1 MKVYRN
7 NRFMVSHISD
17 LPLFY
22 KNGKWTNQY
31 GNKVAFKPQAHTIIY
46 TGPEFEGITDDEHFD
61 GIIEGNEMVIS
72 ASTYYIYDGRVQYE
86 GNVWIA
92 VWKPATDAE
101 VAKYEAIPIYN
112 IMKGTYS
119 GKDMGERSITAQIDF
134 PSRIDFQIGDYV
146 KFEIANLLRANG
158 VAGGY
163 GLEKFYIY
171 TKPIV
176 KKVASPLSHGKA
188 FQHTVTFYPC
198 QYELATVKMR
208 DVLQEVAS
216 GVIYTGYDEFSFYG
230 GANTLMKR
238 IMAVLNERFPGTGI
252 AGRDYWS
259 YQIADGVN
267 EDLNTALEK
276 FQFDFSD
283 SSVVDALLK
292 LNDAEGINT
301 KFFINERMI
310 YVGYKR
316 PYITGVDAN
325 NIQRSI
331 PFEFMYGKTSH
342 LPGSTNHGNLFT
354 LTKANGT
361 NSPITRL
368 YAYGSDRNLH
378 RFYCSDRIKTG
389 RYVNKLML
397 PSFENDGRTDYI
409 DSPEGI
415 AKFGIREGTKTFD
428 NIYPSLRFF
437 YYGNLRDVKY
447 CIKLMGSGLESDSDG
462 VYDGGTSIAKASLT
476 SEQIERAKAEVDRA
490 KYDGITNTAKVII
503 TVGGQDYT
511 LTVAEADQL
520 INKGN
525 VHIGGKSG
533 GVYNYPIARV
543 QCYRVE
549 ELTKIVDGETVH
561 TGLNRLVESAPPV
574 DLAVF
579 CHATGKVVKVVLY
592 ADKNG
597 QTSIQRQLEADGKIP
612 TRSLNGT
619 DYIVGSCFAVHDGH
633 PTLADKHFECGH
645 THPALS
651 YPNLP
656 DSNLREAWFTD
667 ADTISTDKDG
677 AFYRPYDEYK
687 NAVSIHQIHYTDDH
701 WITDVYEFTDYHQ
714 QTFNRQGYSA
724 YCWPRVNKYY
734 PNSQSDNIEV
744 NSVVDVGP
752 VYIEDTDLNI
762 SQGQQQQTFDIYLRD
777 VGFKINEQTW
787 FGDRVFLFDTCHI
800 NFLDGKLAGYSFE
813 MPSESDQAQLG
824 DIYVP
829 ALKPDGSLNSE
840 FFDLA
845 DNPTQAHEAYAN
857 GAFWRIVAKRQETEV
872 DRYYVPNV
880 MLNASKGDHI
890 VFLDIFMPDIYVR
903 VAEQRLY
910 KEAKKYLDA
919 NDDGDIQYSFDID
932 KVRPNEQPIFA
943 IQMREGAIMRVVDDD
958 LDVGTVNKENMLFDD
973 KDGLVSLES
982 MIRIE
987 TDVII
992 DYEVINRTREDILG
1006 ASIRGNH
1013 IVKDTTNGEWYLFF
1027 DTLGQDAN
1035 KELYYENGIDVYFD
1049 YNERPIRFHID
1060 RDEIK
1065 TIEHTGSGPTV
1076 ALHKLRL
1083 HNVNFLGIHQNDWLN
1098 WDWHVE
1104 YSFKQQTLTPQTDQ
1118 SVLPA
1123 GVRKYCAAVNLTE
1136 FKPSKYYEVLI
1147 DTMEPDLA
1155 VKKNGIP
1162 SFALVNGLGDGQ
1174 TIFTPEYTAE
1184 IKSEEGSPVMSVL
1197 YKFTLSD
1204 EFDDSKDYY
1213 PAILYQSD
1221 GETEAVHVRL
1231 WSILERDDEHLG
1243 ELNYVD
1249 LAIDTVTINFNDNTR
1264 EPGVSLQ
1271 DGQEPERLTTNQT
1284 EMVREVT
1291 ATVKEESRASAW
1303 AQLAQRMD
1311 AAEILQDQTLDFYQN
1326 LVNQARQHYIQL
1338 LNLKNNIF
1346 DPDGTCKDTFLQV
1359 MMLQV
1364 GADSMNYQLKYTH
1377 YGMNG
1382 QTSNCGVNQ
1391 ETQEMIDPVSGKAY
1405 KDSFAIGNAEEVLD
1419 HYVYTKEQ
1427 TGGRWYPIDRNKQF
1441 PLHKIAPEGQEQE
1454 IYPTYF
1460 IALKASKTDSRVC
1473 EWVCEP
1479 IQHKVNELDD
1489 YYYFNW
1495 GILVPVSDDPQDPD
1509 YGRYQLTETRGNAY
1523 MYGDNLICGQIST
1536 LAGNSYFDLTHGN
1549 FVLSKDGPDNHGQY
1563 HEGLTYIN
1571 GVLTIYGFAKDSDIQ
1586 NVLTQLGLVDDKADA
1601 AALAAQEAAA
1611 AASAAQQAANAAQ
1624 QAVDNV
1630 TNDGIISKG
1639 TEKQELNREFIII
1652 AGNTR
1657 DGESADGSYSK
1668 AIAQANQY
1676 GVDHTALDLAFQD
1689 LYAALKIVLGTGSN
1703 GKIDGSNIQND
1714 TYIGGNF
1721 TGTYDGQT
1729 YDNQP
1734 RYDMNLPYGTN
1745 LYTNTDPI
1753 TIGTS
1758 SVSTGVTMASGVK
1771 YNFFVVSK
1779 TGNANPIAVV
1789 EDRGYSHT
1797 HGTLGGWVSTEK
1809 NLSVNGTGA
1818 GGACVF
1824 YIQGP
1829 SSNKVTAK
1837 GIAIRTFSDI
1847 NSAKFNELWKLYY
1860 DAEIALLNAI
1870 EQAVAASA
1878 SEQFTNLWP
1887 VNEEINLTL
1896 ADRETYLLGY
1906 ILADHFNR
1914 GDRFTGSIEI
1924 KNYNP
1929 SEEYGSERGYTYIS
1943 LRVKYID
1950 GNDEEQTFWY
1960 DYDGGEFVT
1969 IREDGKYVFSIN
1981 PESIESDIEI
1991 DGDVNVSKITE
2002 IMVYIEPHLSESE
2015 SVSLTLC
2022 HGMIVSGNKPGN
2034 YSLSYKHLADALQG
2048 TTDVVG
2054 GLTMTNLMFLKDEDG
2069 NVQAGMS
2076 GLRDYKI
2083 ENGVIKNHG
2092 VTLFS
2097 GGSYEKALAQAEAAA
2112 LGTLDQLTSLLP
2124 VLLTKTG
2131 VGSNIGCFRVLSEN
2145 SVEVVSK
2152 YGGRIVIDAGNASQ
2166 NPSIKFYDKDGECL
2180 IDING
2185 NPLPTL
2191 NVDSK
2196 QIDQY
2201 SWDIARNFENGLVI
2215 GTIDLSI
2222 AASYGVTYNGANNI
2236 KIAGFSMGL
2245 YAASGVKAT
2254 GYDIYFDIYL
2264 GEKRI
2269 ATCSQYNT
2277 TTVFSDG
2284 SMYVNL
2290 YISISKFYS
2299 ISQGVYN
2306 ITVRNLR
2313 ARMINYKGNW
2323 QNAGYTRIDGLYFG
2337 NGLSNSAWTNG
2348 NILFSSQSDNNIIIG
2363 KNGLLI
2369 TSASGGV
2376 TEFRNRES
2384 SNYVRLVGLPNTA
2397 TDNGQMYRKSDG
2409 SLAIKV

>member
-7 NRFMVSHISD
+7 NRFMVSHVSD

-22 KNGKWTNQY
+22 SGDKWTNQQ
-31 GNKVAFKPQAHTIIY
+31 GNKVAFTPQAHTIIY
-46 TGPEFEGITDDEHFD
+46 TGPEFEGITDNEHFD
-61 GIIEGNEMVIS
+61 GIIEGNEMVIG

-92 VWKPATDAE
+92 VWKEATDAE
-101 VAKYEAIPIYN
+101 VTKYEAIPIFN
-112 IMKGTYS
+112 IMKGTYT

-146 KFEIANLLRANG
+146 KFEIANLMRANG

-163 GLEKFYIY
+163 GEEKFYIY
-171 TKPIV
+171 TKPTI
-176 KKVASPLSHGKA
+176 KKVARPQSHGKA

-238 IMAVLNERFPGTGI
+238 IMAVLNERFPGTGV

-259 YQIADGVN
+259 YQIADAVN

-283 SSVVDALLK
+283 SSVMDALLK

-325 NIQRSI
+325 NIQRSV

-342 LPGSTNHGNLFT
+342 LPGSTNYGNLFT
-354 LTKANGT
+354 LTKASGT
-361 NSPITRL
+361 SSPITRL

-397 PSFENDGRTDYI
+397 PSFENDGKTDYI

-447 CIKLMGSGLESDSDG
+447 CIKLMGSGLEPDTDG
-462 VYDGGTSIAKASLT
+462 VYDNGTTISKANIT
-476 SEQIERAKAEVDRA
+476 PEQIERVKAQVDR
-490 KYDGITNTAKVII
+490 YNEGKVTEDTPCII
-503 TVGGQDYT
+503 TINGKDYT
-511 LTVAEADQL
+511 LTVAQADVL
-520 INKGN
+520 IN
-525 VHIGGKSG
+525 SG
-533 GVYNYPIARV
+533 TIKIQNDDPDKIYQYPIARI
-543 QCYRVE
+543 QCYRVVE
-549 ELTKIVDGETVH
+549 QYKRDEHGEYERDSQGNLIPTGQNELI
-561 TGLNRLVESAPPV
+561 ESLPPV

-579 CHATGKVVKVVLY
+579 CHATGKVVKCVLY
-592 ADKNG
+592 AD
-597 QTSIQRQLEADGKIP
+597 TQRQLDEDGRIP
-612 TRSLNGT
+612 TRQDGSV
-619 DYIVGSCFAVHDGH
+619 IVGSCFAVHDGH
-633 PTLADKHFECGH
+633 PTLSDKHFECGH

-667 ADTISTDKDG
+667 ADTIRTDKDG
-677 AFYRPYDEYK
+677 AYYRPYDEYK

-714 QTFNRQGYSA
+714 QAFNRQGYSA

-734 PNSQSDNIEV
+734 PDSQSDNIEV
-744 NSVVDVGP
+744 NAVVDVGP

-787 FGDRVFLFDTCHI
+787 FGDKVFLFDTCHI

-813 MPSESDQAQLG
+813 MPAESDQAQLG

-829 ALKPDGSLNSE
+829 ALKPDGSRNDE
-840 FFDLA
+840 FFTMA
-845 DNPTQAHEAYAN
+845 DNPQQAEEAFLR
-857 GAFWRIVAKRQETEV
+857 GAYWRIVAKRVETEV

-982 MIRIE
+982 MIH
-987 TDVII
+987 TNVDVII
-992 DYEVINRTREDILG
+992 DYEVVNRTREDIIG
-1006 ASIRGNH
+1006 AEIKGNA
-1013 IVKDTTNGEWYLFF
+1013 IGYDDVNKEYYLFF
-1027 DTLGQDAN
+1027 DTLLTDAN
-1035 KELYYENGIDVYFD
+1035 KELYFEDGIDVYFD
-1049 YNERPIRFHID
+1049 YETSGGGTVKFHINPD
-1060 RDEIK
+1060 TIID
-1065 TIEHTGSGPTV
+1065 IEHRGSGATV

-1083 HNVNFLGIHQNDWLN
+1083 KNVNFLGIHQENWLGWN
-1098 WDWHVE
+1098 WHVE
-1104 YSFKQQTLTPQTDQ
+1104 YSFKQQTITPQTDQ
-1118 SVLPA
+1118 SVLPT

-1155 VKKNGIP
+1155 VSENGIP

-1184 IKSEEGSPVMSVL
+1184 IKSANDSPIKSVL

-1264 EPGVSLQ
+1264 EPGISLQ

-1382 QTSNCGVNQ
+1382 QTSNCGVNKGESEQ
-1391 ETQEMIDPVSGKAY
+1391 TDPDSGKLY
-1405 KDSFAIGNAEEVLD
+1405 FDSFAIGNAEEVLD
-1419 HYVYTKEQ
+1419 HYVYTKDQ
-1427 TGGRWYPIDRNKQF
+1427 TGGRWYPIERNVQF
-1441 PLHKIAPEGQEQE
+1441 PLHKVLQEGQEQE
-1454 IYPTYF
+1454 SYPTYF
-1460 IALKASKTDSRVC
+1460 IALKASTTDSRDC
-1473 EWVCEP
+1473 HWVCEP
-1479 IQHKVNELDD
+1479 VQHKVNELDG

-1495 GILVPVSDDPQDPD
+1495 GILVPVSDDPEDED
-1509 YGRYQLTETRGNAY
+1509 YGHYQLTETRGNAY

-1549 FVLSKDGPDNHGQY
+1549 FVLS
-1563 HEGLTYIN
+1563 EGTENDAALSYID
-1571 GVLTIYGFAKDSDIQ
+1571 GVLTIKGVNDAGVNSILTRLGVVENQEIGGENLLYVTEYNSG
-1586 NVLTQLGLVDDKADA
+1586 VLYLTSSTTK
-1601 AALAAQEAAA
+1601 
-1611 AASAAQQAANAAQ
+1611 
-1624 QAVDNV
+1624 
-1630 TNDGIISKG
+1630 I
-1639 TEKQELNREFIII
+1639 QEL
-1652 AGNTR
+1652 TY
-1657 DGESADGSYSK
+1657 YSDE
-1668 AIAQANQY
+1668 NN
-1676 GVDHTALDLAFQD
+1676 V
-1689 LYAALKIVLGTGSN
+1689 
-1703 GKIDGSNIQND
+1703 
-1714 TYIGGNF
+1714 
-1721 TGTYDGQT
+1721 
-1729 YDNQP
+1729 
-1734 RYDMNLPYGTN
+1734 R
-1745 LYTNTDPI
+1745 
-1753 TIGTS
+1753 
-1758 SVSTGVTMASGVK
+1758 
-1771 YNFFVVSK
+1771 
-1779 TGNANPIAVV
+1779 
-1789 EDRGYSHT
+1789 T
-1797 HGTLGGWVSTEK
+1797 H
-1809 NLSVNGTGA
+1809 
-1818 GGACVF
+1818 
-1824 YIQGP
+1824 
-1829 SSNKVTAK
+1829 
-1837 GIAIRTFSDI
+1837 
-1847 NSAKFNELWKLYY
+1847 
-1860 DAEIALLNAI
+1860 
-1870 EQAVAASA
+1870 
-1878 SEQFTNLWP
+1878 
-1887 VNEEINLTL
+1887 
-1896 ADRETYLLGY
+1896 TYLP
-1906 ILADHFNR
+1906 A
-1914 GDRFTGSIEI
+1914 
-1924 KNYNP
+1924 
-1929 SEEYGSERGYTYIS
+1929 
-1943 LRVKYID
+1943 
-1950 GNDEEQTFWY
+1950 
-1960 DYDGGEFVT
+1960 
-1969 IREDGKYVFSIN
+1969 GKYVFSAKGVDTVVEDHDYTYSLRLYAWGRNGRYKTITI
-1981 PESIESDIEI
+1981 PK
-1991 DGDVNVSKITE
+1991 GDVKNLLLEITE
-2002 IMVYIEPHLSESE
+2002 ESYIELHFDIYKPDAAQQSQGYARASQMQLQLGTKSTTFHEYVQHL
-2015 SVSLTLC
+2015 TDAM
-2022 HGMIVSGNKPGN
+2022 HGSTEIAGGLLMTNILMLNN
-2034 YSLSYKHLADALQG
+2034 EQG
-2048 TTDVVG
+2048 TVT
-2054 GLTMTNLMFLKDEDG
+2054 
-2069 NVQAGMS
+2069 AGMS
-2076 GLRDYKI
+2076 GLTGDANNP
-2083 ENGVIKNHG
+2083 ENVAMWA
-2092 VTLFS
+2092 
-2097 GGSYEKALAQAEAAA
+2097 GGTYQDA
-2112 LGTLDQLTSLLP
+2112 LDQLEGIINTLP
-2124 VLLTKTG
+2124 LLLTKLG
-2131 VGSNIGCFRVLSEN
+2131 VGSRIGCFNVDTADQVSIIGADGTSKFIFNTGDANTGANMSIEKAG
-2145 SVEVVSK
+2145 VEVIRITTDEIHPEKETVEF
-2152 YGGRIVIDAGNASQ
+2152 GRFDFSSSYKI
-2166 NPSIKFYDKDGECL
+2166 L
-2180 IDING
+2180 
-2185 NPLPTL
+2185 
-2191 NVDSK
+2191 
-2196 QIDQY
+2196 
-2201 SWDIARNFENGLVI
+2201 FENGEDTTGKVI
-2215 GTIDLSI
+2215 QLETFKLIPASCKLSKTNVVHMRFRGIMNSQSMTLSFGIYVGGKYLMGISNQSISYVDVSGGWYVFDKLFTVSLPNTLNLSSLASEDVVIDMRNISYSGGVSSVSMQLLAFGEGELTGGAWSAEDGKWNDYNLRLYHANI
-2222 AASYGVTYNGANNI
+2222 AA
-2236 KIAGFSMGL
+2236 
-2245 YAASGVKAT
+2245 
-2254 GYDIYFDIYL
+2254 
-2264 GEKRI
+2264 R
-2269 ATCSQYNT
+2269 T
-2277 TTVFSDG
+2277 TIG
-2284 SMYVNL
+2284 
-2290 YISISKFYS
+2290 
-2299 ISQGVYN
+2299 
-2306 ITVRNLR
+2306 R
-2313 ARMINYKGNW
+2313 
-2323 QNAGYTRIDGLYFG
+2323 
-2337 NGLSNSAWTNG
+2337 NGLSTMG
-2348 NILFSSQSDNNIIIG
+2348 SD
-2363 KNGLLI
+2363 
-2369 TSASGGV
+2369 GV
-2376 TEFRNRES
+2376 SVNFLREDGTLVFRAI
-2384 SNYVRLVGLPNTA
+2384 GLPQKKTSTKQVISQNYSLQQFRTLLRDLIA
-2397 TDNGQMYRKSDG
+2397 GWNSHTQETRVAYANEMYAALPSLIKSL
-2409 SLAIKV
+2409 SMQ

>member
-7 NRFMVSHISD
+7 NRFMVSHVSD

-22 KNGKWTNQY
+22 SGGKWTNQQ
-31 GNKVAFKPQAHTIIY
+31 GNKVAFTPQAHTIIY

-92 VWKPATDAE
+92 VWKEATDAE
-101 VAKYEAIPIYN
+101 VAKYEAIPIFN
-112 IMKGTYS
+112 IMKGTYT

-146 KFEIANLLRANG
+146 KFEIANLMRANG

-171 TKPIV
+171 TKPTI
-176 KKVASPLSHGKA
+176 KKVARPQSHGKA
-188 FQHTVTFYPC
+188 FQHTVIFYPC

-238 IMAVLNERFPGTGI
+238 IMAVLNERFPGTGV

-259 YQIADGVN
+259 YQIADSVN

-283 SSVVDALLK
+283 SSVMDALLK

-325 NIQRSI
+325 NIQRSV

-342 LPGSTNHGNLFT
+342 LPGSTNYGNLFT
-354 LTKANGT
+354 LTKTNGS

-397 PSFENDGRTDYI
+397 PSFEDDGRTDYI

-447 CIKLMGSGLESDSDG
+447 CIKLMGSGLEGDVDG
-462 VYDGGTSIAKASLT
+462 TYDNGTTITKANIT
-476 SEQIERAKAEVDRA
+476 PEQIERVKAQVDR
-490 KYDGITNTAKVII
+490 YNDGQVEANTQCII
-503 TVGGQDYT
+503 TIDGKDYT
-511 LTVAEADQL
+511 LTVAQADVL
-520 INKGN
+520 IN
-525 VHIGGKSG
+525 SG
-533 GVYNYPIARV
+533 TIKIQNDDPNKIYQYPIARV
-543 QCYRVE
+543 QCYRVVE
-549 ELTKIVDGETVH
+549 QYQKDEQGNYILDGDGNRIPTGQNELI
-561 TGLNRLVESAPPV
+561 ESLPPV

-579 CHATGKVVKVVLY
+579 CHATGKVVKCVLY
-592 ADKNG
+592 AD
-597 QTSIQRQLEADGKIP
+597 TQRQLDEDGRIP
-612 TRSLNGT
+612 TRQDGSV
-619 DYIVGSCFAVHDGH
+619 IVGSCFAVHDGH
-633 PTLADKHFECGH
+633 PTLTDKHFECGH

-656 DSNLREAWFTD
+656 NSNLREAWFTD
-667 ADTISTDKDG
+667 ADTISTSKDG
-677 AFYRPYDEYK
+677 AYYRPYDEYK

-734 PNSQSDNIEV
+734 PDSQSDNIEV
-744 NSVVDVGP
+744 NAVVDVGP
-752 VYIEDTDLNI
+752 VMIEDTDLNI

-787 FGDRVFLFDTCHI
+787 FGDKVFLFDTCHI

-813 MPSESDQAQLG
+813 MPAESDQAQLG
-824 DIYVP
+824 SIYVP

-845 DNPTQAHEAYAN
+845 DNPTQAYEAYN
-857 GAFWRIVAKRQETEV
+857 RGAYWRIVAKRQETEV

-880 MLNASKGDHI
+880 MLNASRGDHV

-958 LDVGTVNKENMLFDD
+958 LDVGTVNKENMLFWD
-973 KDGLVSLES
+973 KDGLVSAES
-982 MIRIE
+982 MLQ
-987 TDVII
+987 TNVDVTI
-992 DYEVINRTREDILG
+992 DYEVVNRTREDIIG
-1006 ASIRGNH
+1006 AEIKGNA
-1013 IVKDTTNGEWYLFF
+1013 IGYDDVNKEYYLFF
-1027 DTLGQDAN
+1027 DTLLLDAN
-1035 KELYYENGIDVYFD
+1035 NEIYFDDGVDVYFD
-1049 YNERPIRFHID
+1049 YESSGGGTIKFHID
-1060 RDEIK
+1060 PDTIID
-1065 TIEHTGSGPTV
+1065 IEHRGSGATV

-1083 HNVNFLGIHQNDWLN
+1083 KNVNFLGIHKDNWLG

-1104 YSFKQQTLTPQTDQ
+1104 YSFKQQTITPQTDQ

-1123 GVRKYCAAVNLTE
+1123 GVRRYCAANNLTE

-1155 VKKNGIP
+1155 VSENGVP
-1162 SFALVNGLGDGQ
+1162 CFALVNGLGDGQ

-1184 IKSEEGSPVMSVL
+1184 IKSANDSPIKSVL

-1231 WSILERDDEHLG
+1231 WSVLERDDEHLG

-1249 LAIDTVTINFNDNTR
+1249 LAIDSVTINFNDNTR
-1264 EPGVSLQ
+1264 EPGISLQ
-1271 DGQEPERLTTNQT
+1271 EGQEPERLTTNQT

-1311 AAEILQDQTLDFYQN
+1311 AAEMLQEQTLDFYQN

-1391 ETQEMIDPVSGKAY
+1391 GESEQTDPDSGKLY
-1405 KDSFAIGNAEEVLD
+1405 FDSFAIGNAEEVLD
-1419 HYVYTKEQ
+1419 HYVYTKDQ
-1427 TGGRWYPIDRNKQF
+1427 TGGRWYPIERNAQF
-1441 PLHKIAPEGQEQE
+1441 PLHKVLQEGQEQE
-1454 IYPTYF
+1454 SYPTYF
-1460 IALKASKTDSRVC
+1460 IALKASTTDSRDC
-1473 EWVCEP
+1473 HWVCEP
-1479 IQHKVNELDD
+1479 VQHKVNELDG

-1495 GILVPVSDDPQDPD
+1495 GILVPVSDDPTDDD
-1509 YGRYQLTETRGNAY
+1509 YGHYQLTETRGNAY

-1549 FVLSKDGPDNHGQY
+1549 FVLSKNGPDGQGQY

-1571 GVLTIYGFAKDSDIQ
+1571 GVLTIYGYATDGDIN
-1586 NVLTQLGLVDDKADA
+1586 NVLYELGLVDDKADA
-1601 AALAAQEAAA
+1601 AVAAA
-1611 AASAAQQAANAAQ
+1611 AAAQQAAEAAQ
-1624 QAVDNV
+1624 AAVDKV
-1630 TNDGIISKG
+1630 TNDGIISGG
-1639 TEKQELNREFIII
+1639 TEKQELNREFVII
-1652 AGNTR
+1652 AGSVR
-1657 DGESADGSYSK
+1657 DGEGPDGSYYK
-1668 AIAQANQY
+1668 NVEQADEY
-1676 GVDHTALDLAFQD
+1676 GVDHSALDKAFAD
-1689 LYAALKIVLGTGSN
+1689 LYAAMKIVLGTDAN
-1703 GKIDGSNIQND
+1703 TGKIDGSNIHSD
-1714 TYIGGNF
+1714 TYIGGLKNNVA
-1721 TGTYDGQT
+1721 TYDIEMILGGNRYQGASLFAFN
-1729 YDNQP
+1729 DNG
-1734 RYDMNLPYGTN
+1734 Y
-1745 LYTNTDPI
+1745 
-1753 TIGTS
+1753 
-1758 SVSTGVTMASGVK
+1758 STGVTIKKDSKYKLTVAEKSG
-1771 YNFFVVSK
+1771 
-1779 TGNANPIAVV
+1779 T
-1789 EDRGYSHT
+1789 
-1797 HGTLGGWVSTEK
+1797 
-1809 NLSVNGTGA
+1809 
-1818 GGACVF
+1818 
-1824 YIQGP
+1824 
-1829 SSNKVTAK
+1829 
-1837 GIAIRTFSDI
+1837 SDI
-1847 NSAKFNELWKLYY
+1847 DVISDSATFGWLRLTHFGTDEQTETNLVKEFTNTTTGELVLAAGEEGQQVTIDTFTVLEYVKVGPTEFNDLWKNYY
-1860 DAEIALLNAI
+1860 DAEVSLLNAI
-1870 EQAVAASA
+1870 DEASIGGENMIETMGREYE
-1878 SEQFTNLWP
+1878 STGTYTGYSYLSIPFRR
-1887 VNEEINLTL
+1887 INNM
-1896 ADRETYLLGY
+1896 G
-1906 ILADHFNR
+1906 
-1914 GDRFTGSIEI
+1914 
-1924 KNYNP
+1924 
-1929 SEEYGSERGYTYIS
+1929 GYTAFPI
-1943 LRVKYID
+1943 
-1950 GNDEEQTFWY
+1950 
-1960 DYDGGEFVT
+1960 
-1969 IREDGKYVFSIN
+1969 GKYVFSAEKI
-1981 PESIESDIEI
+1981 SILRTGGAGIPPTGISVKIVDSTSRSYNTIA
-1991 DGDVNVSKITE
+1991 DVGWGDNVACKFELTTAKPLFLRVSWQSSE
-2002 IMVYIEPHLSESE
+2002 ECRVYIKDAMLQLGTKQTAYQDY
-2015 SVSLTLC
+2015 V
-2022 HGMIVSGNKPGN
+2022 
-2034 YSLSYKHLADALQG
+2034 KHLTDALKG
-2048 TTDVVG
+2048 TTEVVG
-2054 GLTMTNLMFLKDEDG
+2054 GLLMTNVLMLKDENG
-2069 NVQAGMS
+2069 AVKAGMS
-2076 GLRDYKI
+2076 GLTGDANNP
-2083 ENGVIKNHG
+2083 ENVAMWA
-2092 VTLFS
+2092 
-2097 GGSYEKALAQAEAAA
+2097 GGSYQDA
-2112 LGTLDQLTSLLP
+2112 LDQLAGIINTLP
-2124 VLLTKTG
+2124 LLLTKIG
-2131 VGSNIGCFRVLSEN
+2131 IGSKIGCFNVDTANQVSIIGADGTSKFIFNTGDANTGAYMSIEKSGNEVIRVTTDEIHPEYDSLEFGVYGPMTKLLVEN
-2145 SVEVVSK
+2145 STPKSSVEIDSFTTPSNTTLFRFDRKDAVYVFFSVYVNSPYGSGQEEFNINFKVKFGGATILTVSHTTTRYNYSNIEWFEYLSSK
-2152 YGGRIVIDAGNASQ
+2152 YLTFDQAASTQKLEITDISITSTHGSQVSVTSATLKSFIFGYAKDSSRTVQYPNNWQSAQGLVYRRGIVAHTIIGRNGMAVVGA
-2166 NPSIKFYDKDGECL
+2166 DGTT
-2180 IDING
+2180 INF
-2185 NPLPTL
+2185 L
-2191 NVDSK
+2191 N
-2196 QIDQY
+2196 
-2201 SWDIARNFENGLVI
+2201 ENGSLV
-2215 GTIDLSI
+2215 
-2222 AASYGVTYNGANNI
+2222 
-2236 KIAGFSMGL
+2236 F
-2245 YAASGVKAT
+2245 
-2254 GYDIYFDIYL
+2254 
-2264 GEKRI
+2264 
-2269 ATCSQYNT
+2269 
-2277 TTVFSDG
+2277 
-2284 SMYVNL
+2284 
-2290 YISISKFYS
+2290 
-2299 ISQGVYN
+2299 
-2306 ITVRNLR
+2306 R
-2313 ARMINYKGNW
+2313 AI
-2323 QNAGYTRIDGLYFG
+2323 
-2337 NGLSNSAWTNG
+2337 
-2348 NILFSSQSDNNIIIG
+2348 
-2363 KNGLLI
+2363 
-2369 TSASGGV
+2369 
-2376 TEFRNRES
+2376 
-2384 SNYVRLVGLPNTA
+2384 GLPNKKKSVRQVINSQNDLSRLKAEFESAGSSWNSWTA
-2397 TDNGQMYRKSDG
+2397 SDRLQFFNDVAALIPNEMPAL
-2409 SLAIKV
+2409 SIQ

>member
-1 MKVYRN
+1 
-7 NRFMVSHISD
+7 MVSHVSD

-22 KNGKWTNQY
+22 SGGKWTNQY

-61 GIIEGNEMVIS
+61 GILEGNEMVIS

-92 VWKPATDAE
+92 VWKEATDAE
-101 VAKYEAIPIYN
+101 VAKYEAIPIFN
-112 IMKGTYS
+112 IMKGTYT
-119 GKDMGERSITAQIDF
+119 GKDMGERSITALIDF

-146 KFEIANLLRANG
+146 KFEIANLMRANG

-171 TKPIV
+171 TKPTI
-176 KKVASPLSHGKA
+176 KKVARPQSHGKA

-238 IMAVLNERFPGTGI
+238 IMAVLNERFPGTGV

-259 YQIADGVN
+259 YQIADSVN

-283 SSVVDALLK
+283 SSVMDALLK

-342 LPGSTNHGNLFT
+342 LPGSTNYGNLFT

-397 PSFENDGRTDYI
+397 PSFEDDGHTDYI

-447 CIKLMGSGLESDSDG
+447 CIKLMGSGLDPDTDG
-462 VYDGGTSIAKASLT
+462 YYDNGTTISKANIT
-476 SEQIERAKAEVDRA
+476 PEQIERAKAEVDRY
-490 KYDGITNTAKVII
+490 KEGIVEANTPCII
-503 TVGGQDYT
+503 TIDGKDYNI
-511 LTVAEADQL
+511 TVAQADVL
-520 INKGN
+520 IN
-525 VHIGGKSG
+525 SG
-533 GVYNYPIARV
+533 TIKINNDPEKIYQYPIARI
-543 QCYRVE
+543 QCYKVVE
-549 ELTKIVDGETVH
+549 QYKKDNQGNYILDGDGNKIPTGQNELI
-561 TGLNRLVESAPPV
+561 ESLPPT

-579 CHATGKVVKVVLY
+579 CHATGKVVKCVLY
-592 ADKNG
+592 AD
-597 QTSIQRQLEADGKIP
+597 TQRQLDEDGRIP
-612 TRSLNGT
+612 TRQDGSV
-619 DYIVGSCFAVHDGH
+619 IVGSCFAVHDGH

-651 YPNLP
+651 YPGLP
-656 DSNLREAWFTD
+656 NSNMREAWFTD

-744 NSVVDVGP
+744 NAVVDVGP

-813 MPSESDQAQLG
+813 MPAESDQAQLG

-958 LDVGTVNKENMLFDD
+958 LDVGTVNKENMLFWD

-992 DYEVINRTREDILG
+992 DYEVINRTRDDIVG
-1006 ASIRGNH
+1006 SDIRGNH

-1027 DTLGQDAN
+1027 DTLTQDAN

-1065 TIEHTGSGPTV
+1065 TIEHTGSGATV
-1076 ALHKLRL
+1076 TLHKLRL
-1083 HNVNFLGIHQNDWLN
+1083 HNVNFLGIHQDNWLG

-1136 FKPSKYYEVLI
+1136 FKPSKYYEVVMDAI
-1147 DTMEPDLA
+1147 ESGLA
-1155 VKKNGIP
+1155 VKKNGVP

-1174 TIFTPEYTAE
+1174 TIFTPEYTADVIE
-1184 IKSEEGSPVMSVL
+1184 DGANGVMSVK

-1264 EPGVSLQ
+1264 EPGISLQ

-1391 ETQEMIDPVSGKAY
+1391 GESEQTDPESGKAY

-1419 HYVYTKEQ
+1419 HYVYTKDQ
-1427 TGGRWYPIDRNKQF
+1427 TGGRWYPIERNVQF
-1441 PLHKIAPEGQEQE
+1441 PLHKVLQEGQEQE
-1454 IYPTYF
+1454 SYPTYF
-1460 IALKASKTDSRVC
+1460 IALKASTTDSRDC
-1473 EWVCEP
+1473 HWVCEP
-1479 IQHKVNELDD
+1479 VQHKVNELDG

-1549 FVLSKDGPDNHGQY
+1549 FVLSKDGPDNQGHY

-1571 GVLTIYGFAKDSDIQ
+1571 GVLTIYGYATDGDIN
-1586 NVLTQLGLVDDKADA
+1586 NVLYELGLVDDKADA
-1601 AALAAQEAAA
+1601 AVAAA
-1611 AASAAQQAANAAQ
+1611 AAAQQAAEAAQ
-1624 QAVDNV
+1624 AAVDKV
-1630 TNDGIISKG
+1630 TNDGIISGG
-1639 TEKQELNREFIII
+1639 TEKQELNREFVII
-1652 AGNTR
+1652 AGSVR
-1657 DGESADGSYSK
+1657 DGEGPDGSYYK
-1668 AIAQANQY
+1668 NVEQADEY
-1676 GVDHTALDLAFQD
+1676 GVDHSALDQAFAD
-1689 LYAALKIVLGTGSN
+1689 LYAAMKIVLGTDAN
-1703 GKIDGSNIQND
+1703 TGKIDGSNIHSD
-1714 TYIGGNF
+1714 TYIGGLKNNVA
-1721 TGTYDGQT
+1721 TYDIEMILGGNRYQGASLFAFD
-1729 YDNQP
+1729 DNG
-1734 RYDMNLPYGTN
+1734 Y
-1745 LYTNTDPI
+1745 
-1753 TIGTS
+1753 
-1758 SVSTGVTMASGVK
+1758 STGVTIKKDSKYKLTVAEKSG
-1771 YNFFVVSK
+1771 
-1779 TGNANPIAVV
+1779 T
-1789 EDRGYSHT
+1789 
-1797 HGTLGGWVSTEK
+1797 
-1809 NLSVNGTGA
+1809 
-1818 GGACVF
+1818 
-1824 YIQGP
+1824 
-1829 SSNKVTAK
+1829 
-1837 GIAIRTFSDI
+1837 SDI
-1847 NSAKFNELWKLYY
+1847 DVISDSATFGWLRLTHFGTDEQTETNLVKEFTNTTTGELVLAAGEEGHQVTIDTLTVLEYVKVGPTEFNDLWKNYY
-1860 DAEIALLNAI
+1860 DAEVSMLNAI
-1870 EQAVAASA
+1870 DEASIGGENMIETMGREYESTGTYTGYA
-1878 SEQFTNLWP
+1878 YLSIHFRR
-1887 VNEEINLTL
+1887 INNM
-1896 ADRETYLLGY
+1896 G
-1906 ILADHFNR
+1906 
-1914 GDRFTGSIEI
+1914 
-1924 KNYNP
+1924 
-1929 SEEYGSERGYTYIS
+1929 GYTAFPI
-1943 LRVKYID
+1943 
-1950 GNDEEQTFWY
+1950 
-1960 DYDGGEFVT
+1960 
-1969 IREDGKYVFSIN
+1969 GKYVFSAEKI
-1981 PESIESDIEI
+1981 SILRTGSGIPPTGISVKIVDSTSRSYNTIA
-1991 DGDVNVSKITE
+1991 DVGWGDNVVSKFELTTAKPLFLRVSWQSSE
-2002 IMVYIEPHLSESE
+2002 ECRVYIKDAMLQLGTKQTAYQDY
-2015 SVSLTLC
+2015 V
-2022 HGMIVSGNKPGN
+2022 
-2034 YSLSYKHLADALQG
+2034 KHLTDALKG
-2048 TTDVVG
+2048 TTEVVG
-2054 GLTMTNLMFLKDEDG
+2054 GLLMTNVLMLKDEDG

-2097 GGSYEKALAQAEAAA
+2097 GGDYEQALAQAEAAA

-2124 VLLTKTG
+2124 ILLTKTG
-2131 VGSNIGCFRVLSEN
+2131 VGSNIGCFRVLSDT

-2152 YGGRIVIDAGNASQ
+2152 NGGRIVINAGNSSAS
-2166 NPSIKFYDKDGECL
+2166 PSIVFFDSS
-2180 IDING
+2180 G
-2185 NPLPTL
+2185 NEIVEITGDSLPSV

-2196 QIDQY
+2196 SISKFEY
-2201 SWDIARNFENGLVI
+2201 YIAKDLGNGVVLGSV
-2215 GTIDLSI
+2215 DLS
-2222 AASYGVTYNGANNI
+2222 AASQYNVTYNGATNLRLGSI
-2236 KIAGFSMGL
+2236 TMYVTAGSVSEYDASVKVNMDIYIGDIRL
-2245 YAASGVKAT
+2245 ATVNASGTLHTHDGGAVT
-2254 GYDIYFDIYL
+2254 FDIYPAL
-2264 GEKRI
+2264 R
-2269 ATCSQYNT
+2269 T
-2277 TTVFSDG
+2277 
-2284 SMYVNL
+2284 
-2290 YISISKFYS
+2290 ISTIGRGNYD
-2299 ISQGVYN
+2299 
-2306 ITVRNLR
+2306 ITVRNFS
-2313 ARMINYKGNW
+2313 AKMTGPDGNYRTG
-2323 QNAGYTRIDGLYFG
+2323 ACRLSYISFG
-2337 NGLSNSAWTNG
+2337 TGTSSSAWSDG
-2348 NILFSSQSDNNIIIG
+2348 NLLFTSKGIKKITIAN
-2363 KNGLLI
+2363 NGLLI
-2369 TSASGGV
+2369 QSALGGL
-2376 TEFRNRES
+2376 TEIKNDQNA
-2384 SNYVRLVGLPNTA
+2384 NYVRMAGLPNSG
-2397 TDNGQMYRKSDG
+2397 TDDGQLWKDSSG
-2409 SLAIKV
+2409 NLHVKV

>member
-7 NRFMVSHISD
+7 NRFMVSHVSD

-22 KNGKWTNQY
+22 SEGKWTNQY

-46 TGPEFEGITDDEHFD
+46 TGPEFEGVTDDEHFD

-72 ASTYYIYDGRVQYE
+72 ASTYYIYDGRVQYK

-92 VWKPATDAE
+92 VWKEATDAE
-101 VAKYEAIPIYN
+101 VAKYEAIPIFN
-112 IMKGTYS
+112 IMKGTYT

-146 KFEIANLLRANG
+146 KFEIANLMRANG

-171 TKPIV
+171 TKPTI
-176 KKVASPLSHGKA
+176 KKVARPQSHGKA

-238 IMAVLNERFPGTGI
+238 IMAVLNERFPGTGV

-259 YQIADGVN
+259 YQIADSVN

-283 SSVVDALLK
+283 SSVMDALLK

-316 PYITGVDAN
+316 PYITGVDTN

-342 LPGSTNHGNLFT
+342 LPGSTNYGNLFT
-354 LTKANGT
+354 LTKANGS

-397 PSFENDGRTDYI
+397 PSFEDDGRTNYI

-447 CIKLMGSGLESDSDG
+447 CIKLMGSGLDPDTDG
-462 VYDGGTSIAKASLT
+462 YYDNGTTINKANIT
-476 SEQIERAKAEVDRA
+476 PEQIERAKKEVDNA
-490 KYDGITNTAKVII
+490 KGKDFENDTKVII
-503 TVGGQDYT
+503 TIDGKDYS
-511 LTVAEADQL
+511 LTVAQADVL
-520 INKGN
+520 IN
-525 VHIGGKSG
+525 SG
-533 GVYNYPIARV
+533 TVKIKNPDKIYHYPIARV
-543 QCYRVE
+543 QCYRVVE
-549 ELTKIVDGETVH
+549 NTDPKRDTEGKIITDDHGNPIPC
-561 TGLNRLVESAPPV
+561 GLNKLIESAPPV

-592 ADKNG
+592 ADDG
-597 QTSIQRQLEADGKIP
+597 QPVSDEHEAMGMTRSEERQFEADGKIP
-612 TRSLNGT
+612 THTQDGT
-619 DYIVGSCFAVHDGH
+619 DYIVGSCFAVHD
-633 PTLADKHFECGH
+633 ADFGCGH
-645 THPALS
+645 THAGKS
-651 YPNLP
+651 YDGLP
-656 DSNLREAWFTD
+656 DSDERAAWFID
-667 ADTISTDKDG
+667 ADSISIYSDDAHKVIDKDKEI
-677 AFYRPYDEYK
+677 YRNE
-687 NAVSIHQIHYTDDH
+687 VSIHQIHYTDDH

-734 PNSQSDNIEV
+734 PDSQSDNIEV
-744 NSVVDVGP
+744 NAVVDVGP

-787 FGDRVFLFDTCHI
+787 FGDKVFLFDTCHI

-813 MPSESDQAQLG
+813 MPAESDQAQLG
-824 DIYVP
+824 SIYVP

-845 DNPTQAHEAYAN
+845 DNPTQAYEAYN
-857 GAFWRIVAKRQETEV
+857 RGAYWRIVAKRQETEV
-872 DRYYVPNV
+872 DRYFVPNV
-880 MLNASKGDHI
+880 MLNASRGDHV

-958 LDVGTVNKENMLFDD
+958 LDVGTVNKEAMLFND

-982 MIRIE
+982 MLRTE
-987 TDVII
+987 TEVII

-1076 ALHKLRL
+1076 ALHKLRM

-1104 YSFKQQTLTPQTDQ
+1104 YSFKRQTLTPQTDQ

-1136 FKPSKYYEVLI
+1136 FKPSKYYEVVI
-1147 DTMEPDLA
+1147 DAIEPDLA
-1155 VKKNGIP
+1155 VKKNGVP
-1162 SFALVNGLGDGQ
+1162 SFALVNGFGDGQ
-1174 TIFTPEYTAE
+1174 TIFTPEYTADVIE
-1184 IKSEEGSPVMSVL
+1184 DGANGVMSVK

-1231 WSILERDDEHLG
+1231 WSVLERDDEHLG

-1264 EPGVSLQ
+1264 EPGISLQ
-1271 DGQEPERLTTNQT
+1271 DGQEPERLTTNKT

-1311 AAEILQDQTLDFYQN
+1311 AAEILQEQTLDFYQN

-1391 ETQEMIDPVSGKAY
+1391 GESEQTDPDSGKLY
-1405 KDSFAIGNAEEVLD
+1405 FDSFAIGNAEEVLD
-1419 HYVYTKEQ
+1419 HYVYTKDQ
-1427 TGGRWYPIDRNKQF
+1427 TGGRWYPIERNVQF
-1441 PLHKIAPEGQEQE
+1441 PLHKVLQEGQEQE
-1454 IYPTYF
+1454 SYPTYF
-1460 IALKASKTDSRVC
+1460 IALKASTTDSRDC
-1473 EWVCEP
+1473 HWVCDHV
-1479 IQHKVNELDD
+1479 QHKVNELDG

-1495 GILVPVSDDPQDPD
+1495 GILVPVSDDQQDPD
-1509 YGRYQLTETRGNAY
+1509 YGHYQLTETRGNAY

-1549 FVLSKDGPDNHGQY
+1549 FVLS
-1563 HEGLTYIN
+1563 EGTENDAALSYID
-1571 GVLTIYGFAKDSDIQ
+1571 GVLTIKGVNDAGVNSILTRLGVVENQEIGGENLLYVTEYNSG
-1586 NVLTQLGLVDDKADA
+1586 VLYLTSSTTKV
-1601 AALAAQEAAA
+1601 
-1611 AASAAQQAANAAQ
+1611 
-1624 QAVDNV
+1624 
-1630 TNDGIISKG
+1630 
-1639 TEKQELNREFIII
+1639 QEL
-1652 AGNTR
+1652 TY
-1657 DGESADGSYSK
+1657 YSDE
-1668 AIAQANQY
+1668 NN
-1676 GVDHTALDLAFQD
+1676 V
-1689 LYAALKIVLGTGSN
+1689 
-1703 GKIDGSNIQND
+1703 
-1714 TYIGGNF
+1714 
-1721 TGTYDGQT
+1721 
-1729 YDNQP
+1729 
-1734 RYDMNLPYGTN
+1734 R
-1745 LYTNTDPI
+1745 
-1753 TIGTS
+1753 
-1758 SVSTGVTMASGVK
+1758 
-1771 YNFFVVSK
+1771 
-1779 TGNANPIAVV
+1779 
-1789 EDRGYSHT
+1789 T
-1797 HGTLGGWVSTEK
+1797 H
-1809 NLSVNGTGA
+1809 
-1818 GGACVF
+1818 
-1824 YIQGP
+1824 
-1829 SSNKVTAK
+1829 
-1837 GIAIRTFSDI
+1837 
-1847 NSAKFNELWKLYY
+1847 
-1860 DAEIALLNAI
+1860 
-1870 EQAVAASA
+1870 
-1878 SEQFTNLWP
+1878 
-1887 VNEEINLTL
+1887 
-1896 ADRETYLLGY
+1896 TYLP
-1906 ILADHFNR
+1906 A
-1914 GDRFTGSIEI
+1914 
-1924 KNYNP
+1924 
-1929 SEEYGSERGYTYIS
+1929 
-1943 LRVKYID
+1943 
-1950 GNDEEQTFWY
+1950 
-1960 DYDGGEFVT
+1960 
-1969 IREDGKYVFSIN
+1969 GKYVFSANGVDTDVDDHDYTYSLKLCAWGRNGGYKTITIPN
-1981 PESIESDIEI
+1981 
-1991 DGDVNVSKITE
+1991 GDVKNLLLEITE
-2002 IMVYIEPHLSESE
+2002 ESYIDLRFDIYKPDAAQQSQGYARASQMQLQLGTKSTTFHEYVQHL
-2015 SVSLTLC
+2015 TDAM
-2022 HGMIVSGNKPGN
+2022 HGSTEI
-2034 YSLSYKHLADALQG
+2034 A
-2048 TTDVVG
+2048 G
-2054 GLTMTNLMFLKDEDG
+2054 GLVMTNLLMLKNEQG
-2069 NVQAGMS
+2069 AVKAGMS
-2076 GLRDYKI
+2076 GLTNNG
-2083 ENGVIKNHG
+2083 ENVAMWA
-2092 VTLFS
+2092 
-2097 GGSYEKALAQAEAAA
+2097 GGSYQDA
-2112 LGTLDQLTSLLP
+2112 LDQLAGIINTLP
-2124 VLLTKTG
+2124 LLLTKIG
-2131 VGSNIGCFRVLSEN
+2131 IGSKIGCFNVDTADQVSIIGADGTSKFIFNTGDANTGANMSIEKAG
-2145 SVEVVSK
+2145 VEVIRITTDEIHPEKETVEFGRFDFSSSYKILFQNGEDTTGKVIQLETFKLIPASCKLSKTNVVHMRFRGIMNSSSMTLSFSIYVGGKYLMGISNQSISYVDVS
-2152 YGGRIVIDAGNASQ
+2152 GGWYVFDKLFTVSLPNTLNLSSLASEDVVIDMRNISYSGGVSSVSMQLLAFGEGELTGGAWSAE
-2166 NPSIKFYDKDGECL
+2166 DGKWNDYNL
-2180 IDING
+2180 RLYHAN
-2185 NPLPTL
+2185 
-2191 NVDSK
+2191 
-2196 QIDQY
+2196 
-2201 SWDIARNFENGLVI
+2201 
-2215 GTIDLSI
+2215 I
-2222 AASYGVTYNGANNI
+2222 AA
-2236 KIAGFSMGL
+2236 
-2245 YAASGVKAT
+2245 
-2254 GYDIYFDIYL
+2254 
-2264 GEKRI
+2264 R
-2269 ATCSQYNT
+2269 T
-2277 TTVFSDG
+2277 TIG
-2284 SMYVNL
+2284 
-2290 YISISKFYS
+2290 
-2299 ISQGVYN
+2299 
-2306 ITVRNLR
+2306 R
-2313 ARMINYKGNW
+2313 
-2323 QNAGYTRIDGLYFG
+2323 
-2337 NGLSNSAWTNG
+2337 NGLSTMG
-2348 NILFSSQSDNNIIIG
+2348 SD
-2363 KNGLLI
+2363 
-2369 TSASGGV
+2369 GV
-2376 TEFRNRES
+2376 SVNFLREEGTLVFRAI
-2384 SNYVRLVGLPNTA
+2384 GLPQKKTSTKQVISQNYSLQQFRTLLRDLIA
-2397 TDNGQMYRKSDG
+2397 GWNSHTQETRVAYANEMYAALPSLIKSL
-2409 SLAIKV
+2409 SMQ